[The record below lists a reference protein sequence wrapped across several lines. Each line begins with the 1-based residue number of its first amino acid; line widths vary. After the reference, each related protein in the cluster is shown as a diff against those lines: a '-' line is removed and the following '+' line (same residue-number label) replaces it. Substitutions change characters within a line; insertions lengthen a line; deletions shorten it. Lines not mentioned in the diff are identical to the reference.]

1 MRGRRVATGTIFYGV
16 ALLWRELIL
25 FASVGFLIGGLDEL
39 LIDILWLVRISWR
52 QVFVYKRHARATSGS
67 LTPPLHPGLIAV
79 FVAAWDEAG
88 VIGPMLRHALQ
99 TLDHQNFRIY
109 VGCYPNDPAT
119 IAVVRAI
126 ASPKL
131 RVVVG
136 PSPGPT
142 TKADCLNTLWAALL
156 DDEVGEG
163 VRAKAVVLHDAED
176 VVHAQELKV
185 FDALI
190 ERFSMVQLPVV
201 PLRNARSR
209 WIAGHYCDEFAE
221 AHGKALVVR
230 EAVGA
235 AIPAAGVGCAF
246 ERATLTQIAC
256 LKGGKPFD
264 AHSLTEDYELGLMIG
279 ALGGKT
285 ILARVGR
292 GRDTVQ
298 IKAYFPET
306 LDAAVRQKA
315 RWIAGIA
322 LAGYDRLGWSGG
334 LAETWMRMRDRRA
347 PMAALLLC
355 IGYLAVV
362 LTGILL
368 IGEAAFGHVVPTIGP
383 ALATLLS
390 CNALLLGW
398 RMAMRAIFVGRV
410 YGWGEAIRAPL
421 RLFAA
426 NIIAMLAARR
436 ALGRYLVMRRT
447 GLAVWEKTHHIFPV
461 EAGG

>member
-1 MRGRRVATGTIFYGV
+1 
-16 ALLWRELIL
+16 
-25 FASVGFLIGGLDEL
+25 
-39 LIDILWLVRISWR
+39 
-52 QVFVYKRHARATSGS
+52 
-67 LTPPLHPGLIAV
+67 
-79 FVAAWDEAG
+79 
-88 VIGPMLRHALQ
+88 
-99 TLDHQNFRIY
+99 
-109 VGCYPNDPAT
+109 
-119 IAVVRAI
+119 
-126 ASPKL
+126 
-131 RVVVG
+131 
-136 PSPGPT
+136 
-142 TKADCLNTLWAALL
+142 
-156 DDEVGEG
+156 
-163 VRAKAVVLHDAED
+163 
-176 VVHAQELKV
+176 
-185 FDALI
+185 
-190 ERFSMVQLPVV
+190 
-201 PLRNARSR
+201 
-209 WIAGHYCDEFAE
+209 
-221 AHGKALVVR
+221 
-230 EAVGA
+230 
-235 AIPAAGVGCAF
+235 
-246 ERATLTQIAC
+246 
-256 LKGGKPFD
+256 
-264 AHSLTEDYELGLMIG
+264 
-279 ALGGKT
+279 
-285 ILARVGR
+285 
-292 GRDTVQ
+292 VQ